1 MYRYQSQQGYSLI
14 EVLIAV
20 AVLLLSIVGPLTIA
34 AKSLQTA
41 SDSTDQMVATYLA
54 QEGVEAIMALR
65 QHSVIAAVKDN
76 EFGQAWDWVDDPRL
90 GDCRDSAGCNFD
102 TNYQINLGNSN
113 FRGSITSC
121 SNASDC
127 QLSGDFDRYTRVV
140 QLQELGSDDN
150 AVEVT
155 ATVSW
160 TGRAFSGSNREVVIR
175 TVLYDIYG
183 EL

>member
-76 EFGQAWDWVDDPRL
+76 NFSQAWNWTGDSRL
-90 GDCRDSAGCNFD
+90 NDCRTSAGCNFD
-102 TNYQINLGNSN
+102 TNYQINLGNSS
-113 FRGSITSC
+113 FRDSITSC
-121 SNASDC
+121 ANASDC

-140 QLQELGSDDN
+140 QLQNLGPD
-150 AVEVT
+150 AVEVIT
-155 ATVSW
+155 TVSW